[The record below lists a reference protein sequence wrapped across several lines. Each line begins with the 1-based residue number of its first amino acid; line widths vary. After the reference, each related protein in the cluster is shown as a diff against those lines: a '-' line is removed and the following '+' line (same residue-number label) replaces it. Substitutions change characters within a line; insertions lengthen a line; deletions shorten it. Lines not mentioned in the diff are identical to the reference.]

1 MKKRQLILDCDPG
14 RDDAIAIMMLGRDCD
29 YELLGITTV
38 AGNHTVDHTWNN
50 TQRLC
55 AYLDIPVGVY
65 RGCEGPLLREP
76 VIAPEIHGKTGL
88 DGFSSEKLPE
98 TIEKEHAVSFLTRTL
113 LGAEEAVTLL
123 VTGPMTNIAMA
134 LRLEPKIREHIER
147 IVFMGGS
154 MALGNVTPAAEFNI
168 YADPE
173 AADIVMKSGCPLYMA
188 GIDVTMQ
195 ALCGADTIERMGA
208 YANVA
213 AKLFTDLMIPYCEAE
228 KSVYGTERA
237 PLHDPVAAAI
247 LLKPELLT
255 FREMHVSIDCTRQ
268 EGYGRTY
275 CDYYHVGG
283 KEKNC
288 FVAEKLDTQGFWK
301 LVEEKIQAYDVRQ

>member
-1 MKKRQLILDCDPG
+1 MKKRQLIMDCDPG
-14 RDDAIAIMMLGRDCD
+14 RDDAIAIMMLGRDSD

-50 TQRLC
+50 AERLC

-76 VIAPEIHGKTGL
+76 IIAPEIHGDTGL

-98 TIEKEHAVSFLTRTL
+98 IIEKEHAVTFLTRTL
-113 LGAEEAVTLL
+113 LAAEEPVTLL

-154 MALGNVTPAAEFNI
+154 MVLGNVTPAAEFNMF
-168 YADPE
+168 ADPE
-173 AADIVMKSGCPLYMA
+173 AADIVMKSGSPLYMA
-188 GIDVTMQ
+188 GLDVTMQ
-195 ALCGADTIERMGA
+195 ALCGSDTIARMGA
-208 YANVA
+208 HDNVA
-213 AKLFTDLMIPYCEAE
+213 ARLFTDLMTPYCEAE
-228 KSVYGTERA
+228 RKVYGTERA

-247 LLKPELLT
+247 LLQPELLS
-255 FREMHVSIDCTRQ
+255 FREMHVAIDCSRQ

-275 CDYYHVGG
+275 CDYYHVSGQPY
-283 KEKNC
+283 NC
-288 FVAEKLDTQGFWK
+288 FVAEKLDTEGFWD
-301 LVEEKIQAYDVRQ
+301 LVEEKIRAYDK

>member
-14 RDDAIAIMMLGRDCD
+14 RDDAIAIMMLGRNTD

-38 AGNHTVDHTWNN
+38 AGNHTVDHTWDNAK
-50 TQRLC
+50 RLC

-65 RGCEGPLLREP
+65 RGCEGPLLRDP
-76 VIAPEIHGKTGL
+76 VIAPEIHGETGL
-88 DGFSSEKLPE
+88 DGFSSQKQPE
-98 TIEKEHAVSFLTRTL
+98 IIQREHAVGFLTRTL
-113 LGAEEAVTLL
+113 LAAEVPVTLL

-134 LRLEPKIREHIER
+134 LRLEPSIRDHIER

-168 YADPE
+168 FADPE

-195 ALCGADTIERMGA
+195 ALCGTDTIARMGQHK
-208 YANVA
+208 NVA
-213 AKLFTDLMIPYCEAE
+213 GKLFTDLMVPYCEAE

-237 PLHDPVAAAI
+237 PLHDPVAATI

-255 FREMHVSIDCTRQ
+255 FRQMHVSIDCTRQ

-275 CDYYHVGG
+275 CDYYHVTSQ
-283 KEKNC
+283 KPNC
-288 FVAEKLDTQGFWK
+288 YVAEKLDTEGFWD
-301 LVEEKIQAYDVRQ
+301 LVEEKIKAYTE

>member
-1 MKKRQLILDCDPG
+1 
-14 RDDAIAIMMLGRDCD
+14 
-29 YELLGITTV
+29 
-38 AGNHTVDHTWNN
+38 
-50 TQRLC
+50 
-55 AYLDIPVGVY
+55 
-65 RGCEGPLLREP
+65 
-76 VIAPEIHGKTGL
+76 
-88 DGFSSEKLPE
+88 
-98 TIEKEHAVSFLTRTL
+98 
-113 LGAEEAVTLL
+113 
-123 VTGPMTNIAMA
+123 
-134 LRLEPKIREHIER
+134 
-147 IVFMGGS
+147 MGGS

-195 ALCGADTIERMGA
+195 ALCGADTIERMGT

-213 AKLFTDLMIPYCEAE
+213 AKLFTDLMVPYCEAE
-228 KSVYGTERA
+228 KSVYGTKRA

-275 CDYYHVGG
+275 CDYDHVGS

-288 FVAEKLDTQGFWK
+288 FVAEKLDTQGFWE
-301 LVEEKIQAYDVRQ
+301 LVAEKIQAYDVQQ